1 MAGQTKETGN
11 DAIEEILMM
20 LMQNRDQLS
29 GMIETFKGL
38 LETGAFEQ
46 LLDLLGKFL
55 PSNLEYLSKLV
66 SSYNMKIGLYKTLN
80 IIPALFAALSDEGTS
95 DIIKALAFD
104 AQNISEAMIDGSR
117 NPQKLTLMKLL
128 ALGRDPEF
136 TAGATALINMIT
148 ELGRALGRIRE

>member
-1 MAGQTKETGN
+1 MPDETKSTGN
-11 DAIEEILMM
+11 DAMEELLIM

-29 GMIETFKGL
+29 GLIEVFKEA
-38 LETGAFEQ
+38 LETGTLEHMI
-46 LLDLLGKFL
+46 DLIGKFI

-66 SSYNMKIGLYKTLN
+66 SSYNMKTGLYKTIN
-80 IIPALFAALSDEGTS
+80 IIPAIFAALSDEGTS
-95 DIIKALAFD
+95 DIIKALAYD
-104 AQNISEAMIDGSR
+104 AENISEAMIEGSR

-148 ELGRALGRIRE
+148 ELGRAIGRIRE